1 MFPGMGKGM
10 DPKQMGKMMKQL
22 GIKTDELDAVKVTI
36 ELTDR
41 KIVIEEPQVSAVEM
55 QGQKTYTIMGEE
67 KEESKGVPEEDI
79 KMVVEQAGVD
89 KKKAEAALK
98 KNDGDI
104 AEAILELKGEE

>member
-1 MFPGMGKGM
+1 MFPGMGKM
-10 DPKQMGKMMKQL
+10 DPKQMGRMMKQL
-22 GIKTDELDAVKVTI
+22 GIKTDELDAEKVTI
-36 ELTDR
+36 ELKDR
-41 KIVIEEPQVSAVEM
+41 KIVIEDPQVSAVEM

-67 KEESKGVPEEDI
+67 KEERTGVPKEDI
-79 KMVVEQAGVD
+79 KMVMEQAGVD